1 MEYFAGLDV
10 SMEETHVSVVDR
22 DGKVILEA
30 RTPTAPKTIAAAL
43 AKGPAV
49 ERALFETGRMAPML
63 FHGLTALGL
72 PVVCVES
79 RQAYQALRSLAAHK
93 TDRNDARGLAHLARS
108 WSASAPPSKIRSADW
123 RWRSASGCR
132 AGSVPAL
139 PKRRWLPVAGFPASM
154 ARCGDCSPHAMLS

>member
-1 MEYFAGLDV
+1 MEYFEGLDV

-49 ERALFETGRMAPML
+49 ERVLFETGRMAPML

-72 PVVCVES
+72 RREPTGLPDVE
-79 RQAYQALRSLAAHK
+79 
-93 TDRNDARGLAHLARS
+93 
-108 WSASAPPSKIRSADW
+108 
-123 RWRSASGCR
+123 
-132 AGSVPAL
+132 
-139 PKRRWLPVAGFPASM
+139 VAGRPQD
-154 ARCGDCSPHAMLS
+154 RPQ

>member
-10 SMEETHVSVVDR
+10 SMDETHVIVVDR
-22 DGKVILEA
+22 DGKVILET

-49 ERALFETGRMAPML
+49 ERVLFETGRMAPML

-79 RQAYQALRSLAAHK
+79 RQAYQALRSLAARQIGM
-93 TDRNDARGLAHLARS
+93 TRAVLRIWRG
-108 WSASAPPSKIRSADW
+108 
-123 RWRSASGCR
+123 
-132 AGSVPAL
+132 
-139 PKRRWLPVAGFPASM
+139 PVSSNRFT
-154 ARCGDCSPHAMLS
+154 